1 MDHDNQLS
9 QQEFFVGLHLISKV
23 REVCVTCSVRARQL
37 LTRVTQGYDLPETTP
52 AALVASASKVSYLT
66 PAAQY
71 SFDTCHS
78 LHSARSHRPSP
89 QRNPRVT

>member
-66 PAAQY
+66 PQ
-71 SFDTCHS
+71 
-78 LHSARSHRPSP
+78 RSTRLT
-89 QRNPRVT
+89 RVILCTALEAIVQALKEILG